1 MGYIIG
7 AILAIIVLIIIGLIY
22 RKRIYDR
29 VDQLESW
36 KMDIMER
43 NVASQL
49 SKIKKLNLSG
59 ETQEKFESWKERW
72 EYIITKE
79 LPNIEE
85 QLFDAEEAA
94 DRFLIKKANAVLS
107 KLEETLQGIE
117 KSIESILGELDEWLK
132 TEELSRQEVADL
144 TPVLK
149 ALRKKLSQSRYLYG
163 KAELQF
169 DNKLDELEDK
179 LASYHELV
187 EAGDYMEA
195 SQIVQHVKVELNE
208 LEEILNEFPAI
219 YKKYKHD
226 LPSQFDNLLAG
237 IKEMKEDGYRVE
249 HLSLEK
255 EIYTYQ
261 ERMSDV
267 LEQLE
272 AGDMSEADDLISE
285 SEERIKE
292 MYELLENEAHAKNY
306 LEAHIPEYENSL
318 EELGATFDAT
328 KIEVEEIKKAYYVE
342 NNDLERFL
350 SVGKTIAKLSEQLQ
364 KLSDN
369 MEEEGKTHTELRE
382 QVEDGFK
389 KITELEEKHKEFKK
403 SIHNLRKDEMEAREK
418 LAEMRNQIT
427 YLNRRLKKSNI
438 PGVPNFIWSS
448 IETAVAKNGKVIE
461 ALEKQPLDMA
471 AVQQALTEAQS
482 SLEQSA
488 EQVEIM
494 LDQAYLTEQVI
505 QYANRYRSKNP
516 ELAAK
521 LKEAERLFRACEYE
535 LSLENAAKA
544 IEEVEPGAL
553 KRIEANQTAVNS

>member
-22 RKRIYDR
+22 RKRIYDK

-36 KMDIMER
+36 KMDIMDR
-43 NVASQL
+43 NVAAQL

-85 QLFDAEEAA
+85 LLFDAEEAA
-94 DRFLIKKANAVLS
+94 DRFLVKKAGAVLY
-107 KLEETLQGIE
+107 KVEETLQGIE
-117 KSIESILGELDEWLK
+117 KSIEHILGELDEWLE
-132 TEELSRQEVADL
+132 TEESSRQEAADL
-144 TPVLK
+144 APALK

-169 DNKLDELEDK
+169 DNKLDELDDK
-179 LASYHELV
+179 LASYSELV
-187 EAGDYMEA
+187 EAGNYMEA
-195 SQIVQHVKVELNE
+195 SQIVQEVKVELTE
-208 LEEILNEFPAI
+208 LEDILHDFPAI
-219 YKKYKHD
+219 YKKCKHD
-226 LPSQFDNLLAG
+226 LPSQFDNLLSG

-261 ERMSDV
+261 VRLSEV

-272 AGDMSEADDLISE
+272 AGDMSEAVDIIPE

-292 MYELLENEAHAKNY
+292 MYELLEIEAHAKNY

-318 EELGATFDAT
+318 VELGETFDAT
-328 KIEVEEIKKAYYVE
+328 KLEVDEIKKAYYVE

-350 SVGKTIAKLSEQLQ
+350 SVGKTISRLSEQLQ
-364 KLSDN
+364 ELSDN
-369 MEEEGKTHTELRE
+369 MEEEGKSHTELRE

-389 KITELEEKHKEFKK
+389 KIAELQEKHKEFKK

-418 LAEMRNQIT
+418 LAEMRSQIT
-427 YLNRRLKKSNI
+427 HLNRRLKKSNI

-448 IETAVAKNGKVIE
+448 IETTVAKNGKVIQ
-461 ALEKQPLDMA
+461 ALEKQPLDMV

-488 EQVEIM
+488 EQVEMM

-505 QYANRYRSKNP
+505 QYANRYRSKDPKLNG
-516 ELAAK
+516 K

-535 LSLENAAKA
+535 LSLEHAAKA
-544 IEEVEPGAL
+544 IEEIEPGAL
-553 KRIEANQTAVNS
+553 KRIEENQTAVNS